1 MAWWSIGKKNKFKDK
16 GNNQKEK
23 GLQNFSVAQHIQQ
36 KNAVVTEYSEAM
48 KRLQT
53 KGLSLEDR
61 YRDLVKTYRSGK
73 DLLVVPTSW
82 MGRDIVVNCT
92 CKKIYVDTPVPS
104 IVRTR

>member
-1 MAWWSIGKKNKFKDK
+1 MAWWSIGRRNKHKEK
-16 GNNQKEK
+16 GNNQKSS
-23 GLQNFSVAQHIQQ
+23 SVSQHVQQ

-53 KGLSLEDR
+53 KGLSVEER
-61 YRDLVKTYRSGK
+61 YADLVKTYRGGK
-73 DLLVVPTSW
+73 DLMIVPTSW
-82 MGRDIVVNCT
+82 MGRDIIVNCP

>member
-1 MAWWSIGKKNKFKDK
+1 MAWWSFGKNNKIKPKNKHK
-16 GNNQKEK
+16 GGGN
-23 GLQNFSVAQHIQQ
+23 SVVNHIQQ

-53 KGLSLEDR
+53 KDLTLEER
-61 YRDLVKTYRSGK
+61 YNDLVKTYRTGR
-73 DLLVVPTSW
+73 DLMVVPTSW
-82 MGRDIVVNCT
+82 MGRDMIVNCP

>member
-16 GNNQKEK
+16 PKHTGGGN
-23 GLQNFSVAQHIQQ
+23 SVSHHIQQ
-36 KNAVVTEYSEAM
+36 RNAVVTEYSEAM

-53 KGLSLEDR
+53 KGLSGEER
-61 YRDLVKTYRSGK
+61 YADLVKTYRTGK
-73 DLLVVPTSW
+73 DLMVVPTSW
-82 MGRDIVVNCT
+82 MGRDLIVNCP

>member
-1 MAWWSIGKKNKFKDK
+1 MAWWSFGKNNKVKPK
-16 GNNQKEK
+16 GNSHKNR
-23 GLQNFSVAQHIQQ
+23 NNSVAQHVQQ

-53 KGLSLEDR
+53 KDLTLEER
-61 YRDLVKTYRSGK
+61 YRDLVKTYRSGR
-73 DLLVVPTSW
+73 DLMVVPTSW
-82 MGRDIVVNCT
+82 MGRDMIVNCT

>member
-1 MAWWSIGKKNKFKDK
+1 MAKWWSFGSKNKAK
-16 GNNQKEK
+16 GNSHK
-23 GLQNFSVAQHIQQ
+23 GNSVAQHVQQ

-53 KGLSLEDR
+53 KGLTLEER
-61 YRDLVKTYRSGK
+61 YSDLVKTYRTGR
-73 DLLVVPTSW
+73 DLMVVPTSW
-82 MGRDIVVNCT
+82 MGRDLILNCP

>member
-1 MAWWSIGKKNKFKDK
+1 MAWWSLGRKNKENK
-16 GNNQKEK
+16 GKQK
-23 GLQNFSVAQHIQQ
+23 GLQNFSVAEHVQK

-48 KRLQT
+48 KRLQSA
-53 KGLSLEDR
+53 GLSLEDR

-73 DLLVVPTSW
+73 DLMIVPTGW
-82 MGRDIVVNCT
+82 MGRDLIVNCT